1 MRPASLMRI
10 RFMAKHI
17 AATPGRAVDYT
28 DNSIAANIRID
39 MELGA
44 HD

>member
-1 MRPASLMRI
+1 MRI

-17 AATPGRAVDYT
+17 AASPVRAVDYT
-28 DNSIAANIRID
+28 NNSIAANMRID
-39 MELGA
+39 MELGG